1 MKKNP
6 YWIAT
11 CMSILAAAVGYWLLY
26 NNGFIRAIEVPSTL
40 AGD

>member
-11 CMSILAAAVGYWLLY
+11 CVSILAVALGYWLLY
-26 NNGFIRAIEVPSTL
+26 NNGFIRVIEVPIPV